1 MIPDGQTL
9 SYDAA
14 PAFSTPLRF
23 FITAPLFGAAA
34 GAALLAAPELLDS
47 RWTPGALAVTHLVAV
62 GFMLTV
68 MLGALFQVLPVVA
81 GAVIPRSGPVAT
93 VVHLAMTIGALCLA
107 WGLGSGS
114 HAFLMPATVLIG
126 GGLALFVVAA
136 FLGLRRV
143 PVAQATPRD
152 LRIALLGFSVAV
164 ALGITLALA
173 LGGRLDLPLLTV
185 LKLHIGW
192 ALLGGAGVLLAAASW
207 VVVPM
212 FQITA
217 PYPQRFTT
225 FWAPAVTALLLAWS
239 ASAFF
244 GATWPGI
251 AALIALMLLGA
262 SYAGMT
268 LRLQSGSRR
277 SKLDTPFLA
286 FRQAMYS
293 ALAGIVVLLVAL
305 WTDADYWSV
314 LAGIL
319 VLHGGFGG
327 TITAMLY
334 KIVPFLAW
342 LHLTQS
348 GVKAPNM
355 KKLLPDVHIRRQ
367 LKARTFSL
375 GALCIAVFVPFLAP
389 LAGASLMVEFGWL
402 LLNLTRVVRA
412 RRAALLA
419 APTRAESR
427 AGG

>member
-107 WGLGSGS
+107 WGLGTGS
-114 HAFLMPATVLIG
+114 HAFLMPATVLLG

-212 FQITA
+212 FQIT
-217 PYPQRFTT
+217 PNYPTALTR
-225 FWAPAVTALLLAWS
+225 FWAMGTGAVLLVWS
-239 ASAFF
+239 AAVYGELGSAEFSLS
-244 GATWPGI
+244 AVL
-251 AALIALMLLGA
+251 AALCALFA
-262 SYAGMT
+262 VHT
-268 LRLQSGSRR
+268 LKLQRQSRR
-277 SKLDTPFLA
+277 SVPDMTTRAFQIGMGSFIAGLA
-286 FRQAMYS
+286 S
-293 ALAGIVVLLVAL
+293 VLVAQQSEHQAWPL
-305 WTDADYWSV
+305 

-319 VLHGGFGG
+319 ILHGGFVSVIVG
-327 TITAMLY
+327 MLY
-334 KIVPFLAW
+334 KIIPFLAW
-342 LHLTQS
+342 LHLTQDV
-348 GVKAPNM
+348 GKAPNM
-355 KKLLPDVHIRRQ
+355 KKLQPDAPIRRH
-367 LKARTFSL
+367 L
-375 GALCIAVFVPFLAP
+375 ALHAVALAVLLVAASVGNAWLIR
-389 LAGASLMVEFGWL
+389 LAGLLVVAEFAFLFANIIKVLG
-402 LLNLTRVVRA
+402 NY
-412 RRAALLA
+412 RRAHA
-419 APTRAESR
+419 A
-427 AGG
+427 